1 MTDGTH
7 EDEEN
12 AVSGGQNERLV
23 IPKTPLG
30 GWKGS
35 IVFGIILFLMMA
47 IEIFLGDVGE
57 AFLLFV
63 AGSGWVGW
71 GIQEWE
77 HTKDYKIDGV

>member
-7 EDEEN
+7 EDEAN

-23 IPKTPLG
+23 IPPTPLG
-30 GWKGS
+30 SWKGS
-35 IVFGIILFLMMA
+35 MAFGVILFLLMVV
-47 IEIFLGDVGE
+47 EILIGTTSE

-63 AGSGWVGW
+63 AGSGWMGW